1 VADVENLILRL
12 DAEVDKFNADMAKTA
27 KATERSNKRMQKGF
41 QTTENQVKKFS
52 TASIRGLQ
60 LFAAAMGV
68 ALSTRELIRYAD
80 TWNRVQNRLIL
91 ATDSGKEAA
100 EALDRI
106 TQVAIDSRTDLE
118 ATALL
123 YQRLE
128 RGTRD
133 LIGSSEELEAIVST
147 INKSFVISGGTAQEA
162 SASIIQLSQAFSRG
176 VLRGD
181 EFRSVMEQ
189 APVII
194 DAVTTAT
201 GVNRGELLKWAE
213 AGALTTEVIIKSI
226 QNYEKTVEDEFGKT
240 EVTIGQAITNTQT
253 EFARFIGTLD
263 ETNLL
268 SAKFAGFI
276 RDATSDLDEF
286 VPSINRTADRL
297 IIWIKQW
304 NMAFGPDAIKGLE
317 DFGDTFQLEMIA
329 FQSISK
335 ETGKFISDAFTNMP
349 ENIKAAIQIAVIEI
363 VSGFDKIKELASL
376 LKLNIEEAFGA
387 DPFEL
392 DKEREQILENLNQI
406 NEARLISI
414 EGILT
419 QRDADT
425 EATDVAIE
433 NMERKRQK
441 QQDDRESEE
450 KERIQESGK
459 IIDLKAD
466 TLKEEKKAE
475 RIMKQ
480 LRAQGRRD
488 QITILSALAGDSE
501 KAAQA
506 VFLIDKALAANEVFV
521 NTKVASIRAL
531 AELGPVIG
539 PPVAASIEAAG
550 ALSIAAILAS
560 SIAGF
565 PSGGGGGSIAGAGGG
580 AGAAS
585 PSIVTEDIETTTLDV
600 SGTVAGRGGSGV
612 QVMEV
617 KFTADAGD
625 DLGDVMADWMNR
637 NIKKG
642 RIGELT

>member
-1 VADVENLILRL
+1 VADVENLVLRL
-12 DAEVDKFNADMAKTA
+12 DAEVDKFNSDMAKTA

-41 QTTENQVKKFS
+41 ADSERSIKKWS
-52 TASIRGLQ
+52 TRSIRGLQ
-60 LFAAAMGV
+60 LFSAAMGV

-91 ATDSGKEAA
+91 ATDTGIEAA
-100 EALDRI
+100 QALDRI
-106 TQVAIDSRTDLE
+106 AQVAIDSRTDLE
-118 ATALL
+118 ASALL

-133 LIGSSEELEAIVST
+133 LIGTSQELEDIVST

-189 APVII
+189 APVLI
-194 DAVTTAT
+194 DAVTTST

-213 AGALTTEVIIKSI
+213 AGALTTEVVIKSI
-226 QNYEKTVEDEFGKT
+226 QNYAKTVEDEFGKT

-253 EFARFIGTLD
+253 EFTRFIGTLD
-263 ETNLL
+263 ETNML
-268 SAKFAGFI
+268 SARFAGFI
-276 RDATSDLDEF
+276 RDASADLDEF
-286 VPSINRTADRL
+286 VPGINKTVDRL
-297 IIWIKQW
+297 IVWVKQW
-304 NMAFGPDAIKGLE
+304 NMAFGPDAQKGLE
-317 DFGDTFQLEMIA
+317 DFGDTFQLEMLA

-335 ETGKFISDAFTNMP
+335 ETGSFISDAFANMP
-349 ENIKAAIQIAVIEI
+349 ENIKAFIQIAVVELA
-363 VSGFDKIKELASL
+363 SGFDKIKEMAKL
-376 LKLNIEEAFGA
+376 LKLNIEEALGA
-387 DPFEL
+387 DPFDL
-392 DKEREQILENLNQI
+392 DTEREQILENLQVI
-406 NEARLISI
+406 NEARLMSI
-414 EGILT
+414 EGILA

-433 NMERKRQK
+433 NMERVRVK
-441 QQDDRESEE
+441 QQEDRESEE
-450 KERIQESGK
+450 KARIQDSEK
-459 IIDLKAD
+459 ILDLKAD
-466 TLKEEKKAE
+466 TIKEEKKAE

-480 LRAQGRRD
+480 LRSQGRRD
-488 QITILSALAGDSE
+488 QITILTALAGDSE

-531 AELGPVIG
+531 AELGPVVG

-565 PSGGGGGSIAGAGGG
+565 PSGGGGSSGIASAGSAGSP
-580 AGAAS
+580 AA
-585 PSIVTEDIETTTLDV
+585 INTEELETTNVDV
-600 SGTVAGRGGSGV
+600 SSTTAGRGGTGV
-612 QVMEV
+612 DVMEV
-617 KFTADAGD
+617 KFTATAGD

-642 RIGELT
+642 RIGAPS